1 MTSTLLAAVSIAASY
16 LIGSVPFAYL
26 TVYWARG
33 IDIRTVGSG
42 NVGATNVGR
51 VLGFRYF
58 VFVFVLDVLKG
69 LLPTY
74 WLPQLVAEASGA
86 AVPDLRVLVALA
98 TILGHNFPAFLRFRG
113 GKGVATSL
121 GALLALDATTSLLM
135 AGSFVV
141 FFVVTK
147 IVSISSVSAALVFV
161 LVHFYRVD
169 HPWQR
174 DQVAMSLLTIGLLG
188 MLIVRHRKNFARI
201 AAGTE
206 PKVSFRKRRPAP
218 PGRAT
223 PLVVAALALMSV
235 VGGLFAANASR
246 TLEVPLGVGPFR
258 LVEVARASTNH
269 QRAERL
275 TFADN
280 GRLLAVTCPRYNR
293 VVLYRVAEG
302 QTLELLHDLELKAK
316 PVALWATKD
325 RLYILQRPSGD
336 ARHVEEAY
344 WETFD
349 FQGGPVGERFRVG
362 FDPDDLVITRDERHA
377 LVLTSGYAEG
387 ETNRPAPALAVVDLT
402 SKIPKTLARLNF
414 ERAGDDPERITLSTN
429 ETHAAVK
436 LWGSNQVV
444 GISLADWTNPVVTGR
459 LPLPTLD
466 RPYRSQTDQDSIMM
480 PVASDRE
487 LVRVHLDWSLA
498 DNPSLTF
505 AGSCEIST
513 MPDQSALEVHG
524 RNPDHPL
531 GRLPLLGAGNLGG
544 VRPMG
549 LAYDAGRQ
557 LLAVATRSGGVHLV
571 AIRRL
576 DESGR

>member
-1 MTSTLLAAVSIAASY
+1 MTSTLLAVVAIAVSY

-26 TVYWARG
+26 TVYWLRG

-74 WLPQLVAEASGA
+74 WLPQLVAGVSGETVA
-86 AVPDLRVLVALA
+86 DLRVLVALA
-98 TILGHNFPAFLRFRG
+98 TILGHNFSAFLRFRG

-135 AGSFVV
+135 AGSFIV
-141 FFVVTK
+141 FFVVTR

-169 HPWQR
+169 HPWRR
-174 DQVAMSLLTIGLLG
+174 DQIAMSLLTIGLLG

-206 PKVSFRKRRPAP
+206 PKVSFRKRRSDP
-218 PGRAT
+218 PGRVT
-223 PLVVAALALMSV
+223 PWVLVVLALLSV
-235 VGGLFAANASR
+235 VGGLFAANAAR
-246 TLEVPLGVGPFR
+246 TVEVPLGVGPFR

-275 TFADN
+275 TFADG
-280 GRLLAVTCPRYNR
+280 GRLLAVTCPRYDR
-293 VVLYRVAEG
+293 VVLYRVTKE
-302 QTLELLHDLELKAK
+302 QTLELLRDLELKAK
-316 PVALWATKD
+316 PVALWPTSD
-325 RLYILQRPSGD
+325 RIYVLQRPSGD

-349 FQGGPVGERFRVG
+349 FQGEPVGERFRVG
-362 FDPDDLVITRDERHA
+362 FDPDDLVISRDEQVA
-377 LVLTSGYAEG
+377 FVLTSGHAEG
-387 ETNRPAPALAVVDLT
+387 ETNRPAPAFEVIDLT
-402 SKIPKTLARLNF
+402 SRIPKTLARLNF
-414 ERAGDDPERITLSTN
+414 EGPGDDPERITLSTN

-436 LWGSNQVV
+436 LWGSDQVV
-444 GISLADWTNPVVTGR
+444 GISLADRSKPVVTGR
-459 LPLPTLD
+459 VPLAKLE
-466 RPYRSQTDQDSIMM
+466 RPYRSQTDQDSIFM

-487 LVRVHLDWSLA
+487 LVRVHLDWSQA
-498 DNPSLTF
+498 DNPSLRF
-505 AGSCEIST
+505 AGECEIST
-513 MPDQSALEVHG
+513 MPDDSALEVHG
-524 RNPDHPL
+524 RNRDQSL

-549 LAYDAGRQ
+549 LAYNEGRQ
-557 LLAVATRSGGVHLV
+557 LLAVATRSGGVHLI

-576 DESGR
+576 DESDR